1 MEVEYAT
8 KGKAN
13 AALTTGII
21 GTVGTGL
28 GLLGAN
34 GGLLGNLFGGNCKKE
49 NKDNS
54 AGLVSNGISLL
65 GTMLNNSCHCGSGSN
80 SVVTRYDQELN
91 DKYNAAM
98 TEIAMLKSNIYNDQ
112 KSLEMYQYVDG
123 RLRVIESQI
132 CQQNVVNAQLTAN
145 ISCMQN
151 AINTLSGLTKTVI
164 PINNVCPEPMPMYNS
179 WTAPTAPTTT
189 TG

>member
-1 MEVEYAT
+1 MDVEYAT

-34 GGLLGNLFGGNCKKE
+34 GGLLGNLFGGNC
-49 NKDNS
+49 
-54 AGLVSNGISLL
+54 
-65 GTMLNNSCHCGSGSN
+65 HCGHGSN
-80 SVVTRYDQELN
+80 SAITRYDQELN

-98 TEIAMLKSNIYNDQ
+98 TENAMLKANIYNDQ

-123 RLRVIESQI
+123 RLRAIESQI

-164 PINNVCPEPMPMYNS
+164 PINSVCPEPMPMYNS
-179 WTAPTAPTTT
+179 WTAPTTTTTT

>member
-28 GLLGAN
+28 GLLGGN
-34 GGLLGNLFGGNCKKE
+34 GGLLGNLFGGGWNCRC
-49 NKDNS
+49 ND
-54 AGLVSNGISLL
+54 
-65 GTMLNNSCHCGSGSN
+65 SN
-80 SVVTRYDQELN
+80 SMPISRYDQSLN
-91 DKYNAAM
+91 DRFNAVMNENAL
-98 TEIAMLKSNIYNDQ
+98 LKANIYNDQ

-123 RLRVIESQI
+123 RLRAIESQI
-132 CQQNVVNAQLTAN
+132 CQQNVVNAQITAN

-164 PINNVCPEPMPMYNS
+164 PIDSICPEPMQRYNS
-179 WTAPTAPTTT
+179 WTAPTATTT
-189 TG
+189 TGA

>member
-28 GLLGAN
+28 ALLSGLGS
-34 GGLLGNLFGGNCKKE
+34 LFGDKNCKSSDEK
-49 NKDNS
+49 
-54 AGLVSNGISLL
+54 
-65 GTMLNNSCHCGSGSN
+65 NNAPI
-80 SVVTRYDQELN
+80 TRYDQSLN
-91 DKYNAAM
+91 DRITAVM
-98 TEIAMLKSNIYNDQ
+98 TENALLRANIYNDQ

-132 CQQNVVNAQLTAN
+132 CQQNVVNAQVTAN

-164 PINNVCPEPMPMYNS
+164 PIDSVCPEPMQRYNS
-179 WTAPTAPTTT
+179 WTAPTATTT
-189 TG
+189 TGA